1 MSRIIV
7 VGAGVGGL
15 IAAKKLA
22 EAGHDVTVLEN
33 NKKENVAY
41 DQSDSVDVE
50 SFEYAGLEI
59 PESYRCERNRITL
72 VPLQKDV
79 EPVTLP
85 AGEEGG
91 LCVDRKD
98 FFKRLSLLA
107 EGAGVK
113 IEYECEAK
121 LPIILGSR
129 VAGVKTADGKESYC
143 DLVIDCGGVNSPIR
157 RNLPD
162 FTHIQKELSRFDKIY
177 TYRAYFER
185 EKDAP
190 QPKTAYN
197 IYVKHDGTDGF
208 SWIVNGENDVD
219 VLTTRFYPLSDG
231 LILSELKALHEENPH
246 MGKKLLRGGTRA
258 EIPVRQ
264 PLSVFVCDGYAAIG
278 DCACMTYPVK
288 GSGIGYSLRAGTML
302 AKCAAEDKDG
312 LFNCETLWQYEAEFF
327 KEIGFGACRLA
338 LMKNLLPYV
347 TAKEVSDLM
356 GENILTTEEMKE
368 LYEKTLGSLLTP
380 RAVSAIREKLKL
392 LNDHPDSRNKLLN
405 MTVWFGKWAL
415 VEPSFP
421 TKYDRAAVS
430 KWAQKYNEFFEN
442 IKYVEYDERDLF

>member
-15 IAAKKLA
+15 IAAKKLS
-22 EAGHDVTVLEN
+22 EAGHDVTVLE
-33 NKKENVAY
+33 KCEKETVAH
-41 DQSDSVDVE
+41 DQNDSVDIE

-72 VPLQKDV
+72 VPLDGSV

-85 AGEEGG
+85 AGSEGG
-91 LCVDRKD
+91 LSVDRKD
-98 FFKRLSLLA
+98 FFNRLSRLCKDS
-107 EGAGVK
+107 GVK
-113 IEYECEAK
+113 FNYGCEAVR
-121 LPIILGSR
+121 PIMLGSR
-129 VAGVKTADGKESYC
+129 VAGVKTADNNEHFC
-143 DLVIDCGGVNSPIR
+143 DLVIDCGGVNSQIR

-190 QPKTAYN
+190 PPKTAYN

-208 SWIVNGENDVD
+208 SWIVNDKNDVD
-219 VLTTRFYPLSDG
+219 VLTTRFYPLGDG
-231 LILSELKALHEENPH
+231 LILDELKTLHEENPH
-246 MGKKLLRGGTRA
+246 MGKKLVRGGARA

-278 DCACMTYPVK
+278 DCACMTYPIK

-302 AKCAAEDKDG
+302 AKCVEADTDG

-356 GENILTTEEMKE
+356 GESILTTEEMKE
-368 LYEKTLGSLLTP
+368 LYEKTLGALLTP

-392 LNDHPDSRNKLLN
+392 LNDHPQSRNKLLN
-405 MTVWFGKWAL
+405 MTVWFGKWAM

-430 KWAQKYNEFFEN
+430 KWAQKYDEFFEN

>member
-22 EAGHDVTVLEN
+22 EAGHDVTVLEK

-59 PESYRCERNRITL
+59 PESYRCERNKITL

-129 VAGVKTADGKESYC
+129 VAGVKTADEKERYC

-162 FTHIQKELSRFDKIY
+162 FTHIQKELTRFDKIY

-190 QPKTAYN
+190 QPKN
-197 IYVKHDGTDGF
+197 
-208 SWIVNGENDVD
+208 
-219 VLTTRFYPLSDG
+219 
-231 LILSELKALHEENPH
+231 
-246 MGKKLLRGGTRA
+246 
-258 EIPVRQ
+258 
-264 PLSVFVCDGYAAIG
+264 
-278 DCACMTYPVK
+278 
-288 GSGIGYSLRAGTML
+288 
-302 AKCAAEDKDG
+302 
-312 LFNCETLWQYEAEFF
+312 
-327 KEIGFGACRLA
+327 RL
-338 LMKNLLPYV
+338 
-347 TAKEVSDLM
+347 
-356 GENILTTEEMKE
+356 
-368 LYEKTLGSLLTP
+368 
-380 RAVSAIREKLKL
+380 
-392 LNDHPDSRNKLLN
+392 
-405 MTVWFGKWAL
+405 
-415 VEPSFP
+415 
-421 TKYDRAAVS
+421 
-430 KWAQKYNEFFEN
+430 
-442 IKYVEYDERDLF
+442 